1 MRSEIG
7 DNTRPPPPLA
17 VAHGEERESRP
28 GEREITRGERER
40 RGAARRERRERR
52 GKERERE
59 GREVAQGERESTAR
73 ASGLWEFS
81 AELRFRLMMRD

>member
-40 RGAARRERRERR
+40 RGAARGERRERCGKERERRER
-52 GKERERE
+52 GGAGRERVN
-59 GREVAQGERESTAR
+59 G
-73 ASGLWEFS
+73 
-81 AELRFRLMMRD
+81 